1 MVWPEYAVPLTLHDL
16 SARESYYQITASL
29 TALQE
34 AAGGVFARIE
44 DAVESRRGDQRTGS
58 REKVH

>member
-1 MVWPEYAVPLTLHDL
+1 MPLTLHDL
-16 SARESYYQITASL
+16 SARESYFQITASL

-44 DAVESRRGDQRTGS
+44 DAVESRRGNQRFES
-58 REKVH
+58 REKIH

>member
-1 MVWPEYAVPLTLHDL
+1 MPLTLHDL
-16 SARESYYQITASL
+16 SARESYFQITASL

-44 DAVESRRGDQRTGS
+44 DAVESRRGDQRSGS